1 MKNVFHAA
9 AALAAMISTVAQA
22 AEPVCMTRA
31 EVNSVVA
38 YALPVALE
46 PVMTT
51 CKQHLAP
58 DAYLLVGGRQIA
70 ANLAAKKADHWQSA
84 KAAVTRVWGG
94 GKLLDMPDDALQ
106 ATLATKVAQEIN
118 GKIKPRA
125 CKDISAI
132 SARLSPLSP
141 DEMVA
146 LASEII
152 IVAVRGRGKAGA
164 DICQDD

>member
-1 MKNVFHAA
+1 MKAAFHTA
-9 AALAAMISTVAQA
+9 AALAAMISTTAQA

-31 EVNSVVA
+31 EVNSVIA

-51 CKQHLAP
+51 CKEHLAP
-58 DAYLLVGGRQIA
+58 DAYLMVGGRQMA
-70 ANLAAKKADHWQSA
+70 DRLAAKKADYWKDA

-94 GKLLDMPDDALQ
+94 GKMLDMPDDALQ
-106 ATLATKVAQEIN
+106 ATLALKVSQEIS
-118 GKIKPRA
+118 GKIKPQA

-132 SARLSPLSP
+132 AARLAPLSP
-141 DEMVA
+141 DETVA
-146 LASEII
+146 LAAEII
-152 IVAVRGRGKAGA
+152 IVAVRGRGKSAA